1 MMPSISERSS
11 TYGNSIGTSVTLWF
25 PNIFKII
32 GVMTAAATSIR
43 SRECFSAAALSAAT
57 KRSPAQT
64 KNSGQGVDGRVPSN
78 TADAR
83 WGRGWGGPGLIGGFA
98 AGAIIGSALAR
109 PYGYPYAYYGY
120 YAPAPVYY
128 DYYVPAP
135 AYYGY
140 YGPRPYGCWRWRYGY
155 RYRVC

>member
-1 MMPSISERSS
+1 MQFKVRKLPADFGALAIRGDALWCNLKLTGEAMMPSNGERSS
-11 TYGNSIGTSVTLWF
+11 TNGNSIGTSVTLWF

-78 TADAR
+78 TADVRVSSPIIAVKSS
-83 WGRGWGGPGLIGGFA
+83 LILSLDDDKTF
-98 AGAIIGSALAR
+98 GAQVFKYFQQFFR
-109 PYGYPYAYYGY
+109 
-120 YAPAPVYY
+120 
-128 DYYVPAP
+128 
-135 AYYGY
+135 
-140 YGPRPYGCWRWRYGY
+140 R
-155 RYRVC
+155 